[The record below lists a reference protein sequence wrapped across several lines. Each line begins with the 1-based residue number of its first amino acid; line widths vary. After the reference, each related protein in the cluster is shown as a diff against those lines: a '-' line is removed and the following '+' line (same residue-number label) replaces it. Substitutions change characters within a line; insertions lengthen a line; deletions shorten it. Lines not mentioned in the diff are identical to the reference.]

1 MELRQIA
8 EAIGIDK
15 YPAALD
21 ETFASVTQP
30 DGPACDLD
38 LIAVLQQDFN
48 FFGEYY
54 EKVQQ
59 AAALINADEK
69 RSAWIK
75 NATAYARVNKTAKC
89 RTIPTPKA
97 DGTLVSAMLPVFILV
112 PLYPNAVEEYRRR
125 GFPEE
130 EIRSFMSGFKGS
142 MRATERRIGLPGLDT
157 IYFNWQCLY
166 AKAVLYKA
174 EGLQFELRQLPANAA
189 YIKNKLSGQV
199 LTMMNKGMVHRSGLQ
214 MLGSAG
220 YEDEADAFEVS
231 FREDEENFYGFPCV
245 DHVIATTEQVFS
257 KKEWEIFLRPDDDV
271 LSIHIPRG
279 CDLSSEAVDRYFNA
293 GFKIA
298 DERYPDYN
306 CKALYGYSWILD
318 PHLEELLG
326 AESKIAGFQRRF
338 IKYPPKTDGT
348 AAFMFVFNG
357 RPANLEDLEE
367 TTSLH
372 RKLKKV
378 YLDGGYN
385 HPYAGIIVR

>member
-1 MELRQIA
+1 MELREIA
-8 EAIGIDK
+8 DAIGIAK

-21 ETFASVTQP
+21 EMYLSAVQT
-30 DGPACDLD
+30 DEPACDLA
-38 LIAVLQQDFN
+38 LIDRLQQELN

-54 EKVQQ
+54 DQVRETAV
-59 AAALINADEK
+59 LINADEK

-75 NATAYARVNKTAKC
+75 NASAYARVNKTAKC
-89 RTIPTPKA
+89 RTIPVPQA
-97 DGTLVSAMLPVFILV
+97 DGTLISAMLPVFILV
-112 PLYPNAVEEYRRR
+112 PLYPDAMEEYRRR
-125 GFPEE
+125 GFPED
-130 EIRSFMSGFKGS
+130 EIRGFMSGFKGS
-142 MRATERRIGLPGLDT
+142 MRAAHRRMGLPGLDT
-157 IYFNWQCLY
+157 IYFNWQCLF
-166 AKAVLYKA
+166 AKAVIYKA

-189 YIKNKLSGQV
+189 YIKNKQTGQV
-199 LTMMNKGMVHRSGLQ
+199 LTMMNKGMVHRSGVQ

-220 YEDEADAFEVS
+220 YEDADGAFEVS
-231 FREDEENFYGFPCV
+231 FREDDENFYGYPCEN
-245 DHVIATTEQVFS
+245 HVIATSEQIFP
-257 KKEWEIFLRPDDDV
+257 KTQWEIFLRPDDDV

-279 CDLSSEAVDRYFNA
+279 CDMSPEAVDRYFAA

-298 DERYPDYN
+298 DARYPDYN

-326 AESKIAGFQRRF
+326 AESKIASFQRRF

-357 RPANLEDLEE
+357 KPENLADLEE